1 MDKELVI
8 SSSDEGVQI
17 ALLEDK
23 RLVELHKEKTS
34 GQFAVGDIFFGKV
47 QKIMQGLNAAFVDI
61 GGDKEGFMH
70 YLDLGPDYNS
80 VDKYLRLAM
89 NGAFAVGK
97 NSVGEKSHGD
107 ADGKNTSPLENFTIE
122 PILEKVGNIGDVL
135 NVGQPVLV
143 QATKE
148 PISTKG
154 PKVTGDISI
163 AGRYLVLTPFSDKIS
178 VSQKIKQNA
187 ERSRLRRL
195 VRSICPKNFG
205 VIVRTVAE
213 GRTVAELD
221 TDLRQLLDAWSRMTE
236 KLKRVNAPCK
246 VHAELGTTSALLRD
260 VLTDDFE
267 TIYVDTPDL
276 YSEVRQFIK
285 TIDPG
290 KVDIVKHYKMETPI
304 FEQFGI
310 WRDIRRAFGKIV
322 TIRSGVYL
330 YIEHTEAMHVI
341 DVNSGNH
348 IKAGTGQED
357 TALQVNIESAIEIA
371 RQLRL
376 RDMGGIVIVDFVDM
390 NKAENRKKL
399 YEVMCEEMRRDKA
412 RHTILPLSKFGLMQI
427 TRQRVRPAMEVDV
440 QEKCPFCDGTGTI
453 KSSLVVVDEIE
464 SSLKYL
470 LTSANEKK
478 LTLVT
483 HPYVNA
489 YLTKG
494 GWFKSLKAQ
503 WSRKYH
509 VRLRMQPSEKYSLLD
524 FRFFHANGD
533 EIQM

>member
-8 SSSDEGVQI
+8 ATETDGVQI

-23 RLVELHKEKTS
+23 RLVELHKEKDS
-34 GQFAVGDIFFGKV
+34 GFVVGDIYFGKV
-47 QKIMQGLNAAFVDI
+47 KKIMQGLNAAFIDV

-80 VDKYLRLAM
+80 VDKYMRLAM
-89 NGAFAVGK
+89 NGDA
-97 NSVGEKSHGD
+97 SVKTLD
-107 ADGKNTSPLENFTIE
+107 NFKIE
-122 PILEKVGNIGDVL
+122 PILEKVGNLGNVL
-135 NVGQPVLV
+135 KVGQPVLV
-143 QATKE
+143 QVTKE

-154 PKVTGDISI
+154 PKLSGDISI
-163 AGRYLVLTPFSDKIS
+163 AGRYLVLTPFSNKVSI
-178 VSQKIKQNA
+178 SQKIKGNE
-187 ERSRLRRL
+187 ERNRLRRL
-195 VRSICPKNFG
+195 MQSIRPQNFG

-221 TDLRQLLDAWSRMTE
+221 ADLRHLLDSWAQMTD
-236 KLKRVNAPCK
+236 KLKRVNSPCK
-246 VHAELGTTSALLRD
+246 IYAELGTTTALLRD
-260 VLTDDFE
+260 VLTDDFN
-267 TIYVDTPDL
+267 TIYVDNADL
-276 YSEVRQFIK
+276 YNEVRQYIK
-285 TIDPG
+285 SIDPEHE
-290 KVDIVKHYKMETPI
+290 DIVKHYKLETPI

-310 WRDIRRAFGKIV
+310 SRDIRRAFGKIV

-330 YIEHTEAMHVI
+330 YVEHTEAMHVI

-357 TALQVNIESAIEIA
+357 TALQVNIESAKEIA

-399 YEVMCEEMRRDKA
+399 FDVMTEEMRRDKA

-440 QEKCPFCDGTGTI
+440 QEKCPFCDGTGHI
-453 KSSLVVVDEIE
+453 KQSLVVVDEIE
-464 SSLKYL
+464 SSLNYL
-470 LTSANEKK
+470 LSASAEKR
-478 LTLVT
+478 LTIIT
-483 HPYVNA
+483 HPFIHA

-494 GWFKSLKAQ
+494 WLRSIRHKWQ
-503 WSRKYH
+503 RKHH
-509 VRLRMQPSEKYSLLD
+509 VRLDIRPSEKYSLLD